1 MHKVLITGAIHP
13 VGLERLQQESDVEVH
28 YAPDLPSGEI
38 LKIIELFHC
47 ILTRSETP
55 ITRELLDCAPHL
67 RVVARAAVGVGNID
81 IAYATERGILVINT
95 PAKNTNSAAELS
107 LGLLISTMRKLVPAH
122 LHMASEGWDRHQF
135 IGTELLGKTIGIVGL
150 GNVGHRVAR
159 FARRLR

>member
-28 YAPDLPSGEI
+28 YAPDLLSGEI
-38 LKIIELFHC
+38 LKIIEPFHC

-67 RVVARAAVGVGNID
+67 WVVARAAVGVGNID

-95 PAKNTNSAAELS
+95 PAKNTNSAAELT
-107 LGLLISTMRKLVPAH
+107 LGLADQYHAQVGACPLAH
-122 LHMASEGWDRHQF
+122 GQR
-135 IGTELLGKTIGIVGL
+135 GL
-150 GNVGHRVAR
+150 GSAPIHRHRTAGQDDRNCWAGERWASSRTVCAGV
-159 FARRLR
+159 